1 MTRPHLVHFVSL
13 SLRSLYPPRLCGSIG
28 FFPAFRVLGEIWYPA
43 DETEMRLLVPMGRGH
58 AMTALRAD
66 SEALRLVAVI
76 RADRPEDALF
86 AARAM
91 AEAGV
96 RGIEITFTVP
106 DAAASIREAIA
117 ALPQHV
123 LVGAGTVLTE
133 AQAAD
138 ALRAG
143 ARFLVSPIYDPALVA
158 IGHAQGVP
166 VAIGGLTPTEI
177 VAASRA
183 GADYVK
189 VFPGES
195 LGGPAYIKHLRGPLP
210 DIPLMVT
217 GGVTR
222 ANAAAY
228 LAAGAQSVGLG
239 GDLMPRAMVRDG
251 DFAGLVAHAR
261 AVVASVLDGSPA

>member
-1 MTRPHLVHFVSL
+1 MMPT
-13 SLRSLYPPRLCGSIG
+13 I
-28 FFPAFRVLGEIWYPA
+28 AI
-43 DETEMRLLVPMGRGH
+43 
-58 AMTALRAD
+58 D
-66 SEALRLVAVI
+66 SDALRLVAVI
-76 RADRPEDALF
+76 RAERPEDAFF

-106 DAAASIREAIA
+106 DATASIREAIA
-117 ALPQHV
+117 ALPSDV
-123 LVGAGTVLTE
+123 IVGAGTVLTE
-133 AQAAD
+133 SQALD
-138 ALRAG
+138 ALHAG
-143 ARFLVSPIYDPALVA
+143 ARFLVSPIRDAGLVK
-158 IGHAQGVP
+158 IGHEHGAL

-177 VAASRA
+177 VAAARA

-195 LGGPAYIKHLRGPLP
+195 LGGPTYIKHLRGPLP

-222 ANAAAY
+222 ENAAAY

-239 GDLMPRAMVRDG
+239 GDLMPRAMIRDH
-251 DFAGLVAHAR
+251 DYDGLVAHAR
-261 AVVASVLDGSPA
+261 SVVASVLGSGRVA

>member
-1 MTRPHLVHFVSL
+1 MAANTDMH
-13 SLRSLYPPRLCGSIG
+13 
-28 FFPAFRVLGEIWYPA
+28 
-43 DETEMRLLVPMGRGH
+43 T
-58 AMTALRAD
+58 
-66 SEALRLVAVI
+66 ALRLVAVI

-106 DAAASIREAIA
+106 DAARIISEAVR
-117 ALPQHV
+117 ALPDSV
-123 LVGAGTVLTE
+123 IVGAGTVMGA
-133 AQAAD
+133 AQARE
-138 ALRAG
+138 ALEAG
-143 ARFLVSPIYDPALVA
+143 ARFLVSPIMYPRLVEL
-158 IGHAQGVP
+158 GHAAGAL

-177 VAASRA
+177 VAAHRA
-183 GADYVK
+183 GADWVK

-222 ANAAAY
+222 ENAAAY

-239 GDLMPRAMVRDG
+239 SDLAPRNLIRAG

-261 AVVASVLDGSPA
+261 AVVTAVFGERDN

>member
-1 MTRPHLVHFVSL
+1 MH
-13 SLRSLYPPRLCGSIG
+13 
-28 FFPAFRVLGEIWYPA
+28 
-43 DETEMRLLVPMGRGH
+43 D
-58 AMTALRAD
+58 
-66 SEALRLVAVI
+66 ALRLVAVI

-96 RGIEITFTVP
+96 RGIEITFIR
-106 DAAASIREAIA
+106 DAAHE
-117 ALPQHV
+117 LPGSV
-123 LVGAGTVLTE
+123 VVGAGTVMGA
-133 AQAAD
+133 AQARE
-138 ALRAG
+138 ALDAG
-143 ARFLVSPIYDPALVA
+143 ARFLVSPIMYPRLVEL
-158 IGHAQGVP
+158 GHAAGAL

-177 VAASRA
+177 VAAHRA
-183 GADYVK
+183 GADWVK

-222 ANAAAY
+222 ENAAAY

-239 GDLMPRAMVRDG
+239 SDLAPRNLVRAGDV
-251 DFAGLVAHAR
+251 AGLVAHAR
-261 AVVASVLDGSPA
+261 AVVTAVFGERGA

>member
-1 MTRPHLVHFVSL
+1 M
-13 SLRSLYPPRLCGSIG
+13 PPTTID
-28 FFPAFRVLGEIWYPA
+28 P
-43 DETEMRLLVPMGRGH
+43 
-58 AMTALRAD
+58 
-66 SEALRLVAVI
+66 EALRLVAVI
-76 RADRPEDALF
+76 RAERPEDALF

-91 AEAGV
+91 AAAGV

-106 DAAASIREAIA
+106 DAAASIRDAIGM
-117 ALPQHV
+117 LPPEV
-123 LVGAGTVLTE
+123 MVGAGTVLTE
-133 AQAAD
+133 SQAFD

-143 ARFLVSPIYDPALVA
+143 ARFLVSPIYDHALVR
-158 IGHAQGVP
+158 IGHEHGAL

-177 VAASRA
+177 VTAARA

-222 ANAAAY
+222 ENAAAY

-239 GDLMPRAMVRDG
+239 GDLMPKAMIRDQ
-251 DFAGLVAHAR
+251 DFEGLVAHAR
-261 AVVASVLDGSPA
+261 GVVASVLGSGRPA